1 MQACNK
7 SSEINKI
14 AEMVQK
20 GKRKQ
25 KKTTK
30 KCNKTNLL
38 QNDEPMYKRPQNATE
53 SICQRSLLAELN
65 EELEHIYRLYL
76 EELIKRMSL
85 IPILKASYRLHEFP
99 CILEQP
105 RIAVLRFK
113 VKKLMKNEQT
123 KIIYNI
129 FYATIHKFLS
139 DIQQELNRFQGSSSG
154 VIVMCLAEALNALEC
169 SAKEL
174 EKITESMPQHN
185 EIEENCENITKIA
198 FFEKILRN
206 YEEILIKHSHLSDS
220 IILHNMVS
228 LLKELKK
235 TKAIKNFVDD
245 NGSSEYCDK
254 SIEEIMAFI
263 DGGRDK
269 NRVSKRKVQKMKFL
283 DEEIENFKQVLEQ
296 SQFAGFKMKPN
307 LTSEW
312 IKELKYRIERNKV
325 NN

>member
-1 MQACNK
+1 
-7 SSEINKI
+7 
-14 AEMVQK
+14 MVQK

-30 KCNKTNLL
+30 KSIKKNLL
-38 QNDEPMYKRPQNATE
+38 QSGEPINKAPLKGPDSFTQN
-53 SICQRSLLAELN
+53 CLLSELN
-65 EELEHIYRLYL
+65 EELEQIYRVYL
-76 EELIKRMSL
+76 EELTKRMSL

-99 CILEQP
+99 CTLEQN
-105 RIAVLRFK
+105 RISILRSK
-113 VKKLMKNEQT
+113 VKNLMKNEQT

-129 FYATIHKFLS
+129 FYVTIHKFLS

-185 EIEENCENITKIA
+185 EIEENCENITKMA

-206 YEEILIKHSHLSDS
+206 YEEILVKHSHLSDS
-220 IILHNMVS
+220 IILHNMVT

-245 NGSSEYCDK
+245 NNSNEYCDK

-269 NRVSKRKVQKMKFL
+269 SKVSKREVQKMKFL
-283 DEEIENFKQVLEQ
+283 DEEIENFKQVLEK

-312 IKELKYRIERNKV
+312 IRGLKYRIERNKV